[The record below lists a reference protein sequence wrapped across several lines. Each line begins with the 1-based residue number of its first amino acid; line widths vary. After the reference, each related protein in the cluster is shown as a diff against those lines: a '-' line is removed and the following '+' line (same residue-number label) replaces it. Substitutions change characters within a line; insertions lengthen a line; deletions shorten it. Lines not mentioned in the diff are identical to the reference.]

1 MDYTLLEISRILGK
15 SKSTIEYQAKKLTED
30 QKAAF
35 CFVDA
40 EGVRR
45 MNSAGLD
52 YLKQLYK
59 VGEDLPKA
67 PYDTYENLSMAI
79 DALCEQL
86 RAKDEQINALPA
98 IVAHL
103 QAQPKE
109 PEAQPQ
115 KRRLPWWKRDK
126 EEEKKES

>member
-1 MDYTLLEISRILGK
+1 MRY
-15 SKSTIEYQAKKLTED
+15 A
-30 QKAAF
+30 
-35 CFVDA
+35 
-40 EGVRR
+40 
-45 MNSAGLD
+45 
-52 YLKQLYK
+52 
-59 VGEDLPKA
+59 
-67 PYDTYENLSMAI
+67 

-86 RAKDEQINALPA
+86 RAKDEQINALLA

>member
-15 SKSTIEYQAKKLTED
+15 SKSTIEYQVKKLTED

-45 MNSAGLD
+45 MNGAGLE
-52 YLKQLYK
+52 YLKDLYNVSEEVPK
-59 VGEDLPKA
+59 VPSDA
-67 PYDTYENLSMAI
+67 YENLSAAI

-86 RAKDEQINALPA
+86 RAKDEQINALLA

-103 QAQPKE
+103 QTKE
-109 PEAQPQ
+109 EAQPTQ
-115 KRRLPWWKRDK
+115 PGKRLPWWKRSK
-126 EEEKKES
+126 EEKE